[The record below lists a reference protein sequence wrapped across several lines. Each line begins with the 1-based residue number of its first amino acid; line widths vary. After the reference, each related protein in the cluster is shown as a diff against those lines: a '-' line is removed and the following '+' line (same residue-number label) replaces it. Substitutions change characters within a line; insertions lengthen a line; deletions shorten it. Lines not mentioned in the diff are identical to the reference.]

1 MQSISAQG
9 TPPDAEESESPEAI
23 LDEFVED
30 AVEQYDGPAE
40 DQVQSSQLPTRQGKR
55 WKFWKKYEAGQK
67 TRWWFASTAIPLLAA
82 TLGPLANVLVATSSS
97 HLMPIT
103 EQAPDPLSLHLYPT
117 GGRTSILTGGSFLP
131 MKASPTRT
139 LTGAIGAM

>member
-67 TRWWFASTAIPLLAA
+67 TYVRLSFSNLAFVI
-82 TLGPLANVLVATSSS
+82 N
-97 HLMPIT
+97 
-103 EQAPDPLSLHLYPT
+103 D
-117 GGRTSILTGGSFLP
+117 LTGCQLS
-131 MKASPTRT
+131 
-139 LTGAIGAM
+139 